1 MATLKV
7 NITESITLNGS
18 NYGSKN
24 TLSISGI
31 NEVEKTLISVLT
43 ATNGTAVFKSGTTAA
58 HGQHIQSD
66 VKYVRITNT
75 DSANYVTLGLFD
87 STPSDASAEF
97 RLEAGK
103 SFILGNVDEF
113 DMNQDIDTAV
123 SHDINLIEAKA
134 NSSAVVLEVYVATA

>member
-1 MATLKV
+1 MATLKI

-24 TLSISGI
+24 TVSISGI
-31 NEVEKTLISVLT
+31 NEVEKSLISVLT
-43 ATNGTAVFKSGTTAA
+43 STNGTAIFKSGTTAA

-75 DSANYVTLGLFD
+75 DSTNYVTLGLFD

-123 SHDINLIEAKA
+123 AHDINLIEAKA
-134 NSSAVVLEVYVATA
+134 NSAAVVLEVYVATA

>member
-18 NYGSKN
+18 NYGSN
-24 TLSISGI
+24 NSLAISGI
-31 NEVEKTLISVLT
+31 NEVERTLISVLT
-43 ATNGTAVFKSGTTAA
+43 SSGGTAVFKSGTTAA
-58 HGQHIQSD
+58 QGQHIQSD

-75 DSANYVTLGLFD
+75 DPTNYVTLALFD
-87 STPSDASAEF
+87 STPTDAGAQF

-113 DMNQDIDTAV
+113 DMQDDV
-123 SHDINLIEAKA
+123 DDSVDHDINLIEAKA
-134 NSSAVVLEVYVATA
+134 NSAAVILEVYVATA

>member
-18 NYGSKN
+18 NYGSTN
-24 TLSISGI
+24 TLTVAGI
-31 NEVEKTLISVLT
+31 NEVEKTLISVPA
-43 ATNGTAVFKSGTTAA
+43 ATNGASIFKSGTTAA

-75 DSANYVTLGLFD
+75 DTANYVTLALFD
-87 STPSDASAEF
+87 STPSDAAAQF

-103 SFILGNVDEF
+103 SFVLGNVDEF
-113 DMNQDIDTAV
+113 DMVADIDTAIE
-123 SHDINLIEAKA
+123 HDINLIEAKA
-134 NSSAVVLEVYVATA
+134 DTAAVILEVYVATV